1 VLDGPG
7 NRRLG
12 VAELLFGRSS
22 ELATIAAFVERAGI
36 GGEALLLLGEP
47 GVGKTA
53 LLDATASVA
62 AEAGM
67 SVLRAA
73 GAQFE
78 ADLPFSGL
86 HQVLLPLLDEFGRLD
101 SVHGGALSAALG
113 YGASPAPD
121 RMLVSAATLAVLR
134 HAAADSPVL
143 VVVDDMP
150 WMDRATA
157 RVLGFVARRLAG
169 TRVGFLAASRTGEE
183 GFFERSGLPA
193 RELAPLDSQAA
204 QSLLADRFPALAPAL
219 RQRVLSEAQGN
230 PLALLELPAA
240 LMERQWASGQD
251 MPPTLPLTRRL
262 LGLFGEQLQQLSPA
276 SRQVL
281 LMLALDSTGD
291 ARVARPGSYTPAEPG
306 AVEAEQAG
314 LVHSWPGTRRL
325 DFRHP
330 LVRAAVV
337 ELSTSSE
344 RRAVHQALAELA
356 ADQPDRQAWHFAEA
370 ATGPDERVA
379 ELLERSARRILRRGD
394 AVGAVSALTR
404 AAELSP
410 GEADRGR
417 RLAEAAYLGAEVTGD
432 IRRAARLL
440 DDAWRAEQQPQSSL
454 QAATAAAYL
463 LLNGDGDVET
473 AHRLLAG
480 ALDAAVERPDISA
493 TVVDDALNTLML
505 LCYWDGSP
513 ERWNSFYDAIETW
526 KSSVSEAMYLAS
538 QTWADPAR
546 TAVPALAQ
554 LDTAIERL
562 TGELDPVKIIR
573 VAIAGLFADRLAS
586 CRAALWRVVRDG
598 RDGGAVTSAINALIL
613 LARDDFPAGR
623 WDQAEQLVNEA
634 IQMCEQLDYPLLA
647 GPARMVHALLAAVRG
662 NEDQAQELADQLLRW
677 AAPRGI
683 RWVQCYAWHAR
694 ALAALGR
701 GDFERA
707 YQQLTM
713 ISPAGELALY
723 VPYAMHVSMD
733 LVEAAVRTGRDAEA
747 VAHVT
752 ALHQAGIA
760 KLSPRLAMLVSGA
773 AALAATGPDAIGFF
787 EQALAVDRAGRWPF
801 ELARVELAYG
811 ERLRRDRAT
820 KASRRHLAAALETF
834 ESLGARPWAAR
845 AAGELR
851 VIGLTS
857 PRQSIPGP
865 ASLTAQEREIA
876 LLAATGLSN
885 KQIGER
891 LFLSHRTIGAHLYQI
906 FPKLGIT
913 SRAALRDAL
922 ANIPEPDKDAP
933 VPRRNHGR
941 N

>member
-1 VLDGPG
+1 
-7 NRRLG
+7 

-22 ELATIAAFVERAGI
+22 ELAAITAFVERART

-53 LLDATASVA
+53 LLEAAASAA
-62 AEAGM
+62 AEADM

-73 GAQFE
+73 GVQFE
-78 ADLPFSGL
+78 ADLAFSGL
-86 HQVLLPLLDEFGRLD
+86 HQVLFPLLDEFDRLD
-101 SVHGGALSAALG
+101 AVHRGPLSAALG

-121 RMLVSAATLAVLR
+121 RMLVSAGTLTVLR
-134 HAAADSPVL
+134 HAADGRPVL
-143 VVVDDMP
+143 VIVDDVP
-150 WMDRATA
+150 WIDRATA
-157 RVLGFVARRLAG
+157 GVLGFVARRLAG
-169 TRVGFLAASRTGEE
+169 SRIGFLAASRTGEE
-183 GFFERSGLPA
+183 GFFERSGLPV
-193 RELAPLDSQAA
+193 RELASLDSQAA
-204 QSLLADRFPALAPAL
+204 QSLLADHFPALAPAL

-240 LMERQWASGQD
+240 LTERQRASGQD
-251 MPPTLPLTRRL
+251 LPSALPLTRRL
-262 LGLFGEQLQQLSPA
+262 LSLFGEQLQKLSPA
-276 SRQVL
+276 GRQVL
-281 LMLALDSTGD
+281 LLLALDSAAD
-291 ARVARPGSYTPAEPG
+291 ARRARAGSYSPAEPG
-306 AVEAEQAG
+306 AVAAEHAG
-314 LVHSWPGTRRL
+314 LVVARPGTRQL

-337 ELSTSSE
+337 ELSTSSQ
-344 RRAVHQALAELA
+344 RRAAHQALAELA
-356 ADQPDRQAWHFAEA
+356 AGQPDRQAWHFAEA

-379 ELLERSARRILRRGD
+379 ELLERSARRILGRGD
-394 AVGAVSALTR
+394 AVGAVRALTR

-410 GEADRGR
+410 DEADRGR
-417 RLAEAAYLGAEVTGD
+417 RLAEAAYLGAEVTGE
-432 IRRAARLL
+432 INRATRLL

-463 LLNGDGDVET
+463 LLNGDGGVET
-473 AHRLLAG
+473 AHRLLSG
-480 ALDAAVERPDISA
+480 ALGAAAGRPGISAAVA
-493 TVVDDALNTLML
+493 DDALNTLML

-513 ERWNSFYDAIETW
+513 ELWSSFYDAIEIW
-526 KSSVSEAMYLAS
+526 KSSVSEALYLAS

-573 VAIAGLFADRLAS
+573 VAVAGLFADRVAS

-598 RDGGAVTSAINALIL
+598 RDGGAVTSAINALVL
-613 LARDDFPAGR
+613 LARDYFPAGR

-634 IQMCEQLDYPLLA
+634 IQMCEQLNYPLLA
-647 GPARMVHALLAAVRG
+647 RPACLVHALLAAARG
-662 NEDQAQELADQLLRW
+662 NEDQARELADQLLRW

-701 GDFERA
+701 GDFEHA

-713 ISPAGELALY
+713 ISPPGELAPY
-723 VPYAMHVSMD
+723 VPYAMHASMD

-747 VAHVT
+747 AAHVT

-760 KLSPRLAMLVSGA
+760 KLSPRLAMLVSGS

-787 EQALAVDRAGRWPF
+787 EQALAVDRADRWPF

-811 ERLRRDRAT
+811 ERLRRDRAM

-851 VIGLTS
+851 VTGLVS
-857 PRQSIPGP
+857 PRPPTHSP
-865 ASLTAQEREIA
+865 AALTAQERGIA
-876 LLAATGLSN
+876 LLAATGLTN

-922 ANIPEPDKDAP
+922 ADIPEPGKPGSAE
-933 VPRRNHGR
+933 H
-941 N
+941 

>member
-1 VLDGPG
+1 MLDGPG

-12 VAELLFGRSS
+12 VAEFLFGRSS
-22 ELATIAAFVERAGI
+22 ELATITAFVERAGI

-134 HAAADSPVL
+134 HAAADNPVL

-291 ARVARPGSYTPAEPG
+291 ARVAGPGSYTPAEPG

-379 ELLERSARRILRRGD
+379 ELLEHSARRILRRGD

-454 QAATAAAYL
+454 QAATAAA
-463 LLNGDGDVET
+463 
-473 AHRLLAG
+473 
-480 ALDAAVERPDISA
+480 
-493 TVVDDALNTLML
+493 
-505 LCYWDGSP
+505 CGSS
-513 ERWNSFYDAIETW
+513 RTW
-526 KSSVSEAMYLAS
+526 
-538 QTWADPAR
+538 
-546 TAVPALAQ
+546 
-554 LDTAIERL
+554 
-562 TGELDPVKIIR
+562 
-573 VAIAGLFADRLAS
+573 
-586 CRAALWRVVRDG
+586 
-598 RDGGAVTSAINALIL
+598 
-613 LARDDFPAGR
+613 
-623 WDQAEQLVNEA
+623 
-634 IQMCEQLDYPLLA
+634 
-647 GPARMVHALLAAVRG
+647 
-662 NEDQAQELADQLLRW
+662 
-677 AAPRGI
+677 
-683 RWVQCYAWHAR
+683 
-694 ALAALGR
+694 
-701 GDFERA
+701 
-707 YQQLTM
+707 
-713 ISPAGELALY
+713 
-723 VPYAMHVSMD
+723 
-733 LVEAAVRTGRDAEA
+733 
-747 VAHVT
+747 
-752 ALHQAGIA
+752 
-760 KLSPRLAMLVSGA
+760 
-773 AALAATGPDAIGFF
+773 
-787 EQALAVDRAGRWPF
+787 
-801 ELARVELAYG
+801 
-811 ERLRRDRAT
+811 
-820 KASRRHLAAALETF
+820 
-834 ESLGARPWAAR
+834 
-845 AAGELR
+845 
-851 VIGLTS
+851 
-857 PRQSIPGP
+857 
-865 ASLTAQEREIA
+865 
-876 LLAATGLSN
+876 TGLSPSASTN
-885 KQIGER
+885 SVQQ
-891 LFLSHRTIGAHLYQI
+891 RT
-906 FPKLGIT
+906 
-913 SRAALRDAL
+913 
-922 ANIPEPDKDAP
+922 
-933 VPRRNHGR
+933 
-941 N
+941 

>member
-1 VLDGPG
+1 MALLDDSD
-7 NRRLG
+7 NRREGMTEVL
-12 VAELLFGRSS
+12 VGRSS
-22 ELATIAAFVERAGI
+22 ELAAITAFVERAGT

-53 LLDATASVA
+53 LLDAAASVA
-62 AEAGM
+62 ADTGRL
-67 SVLRAA
+67 VLRAA
-73 GAQFE
+73 GVEFE
-78 ADLPFSGL
+78 ADLTYSGL
-86 HQVLLPLLDEFGRLD
+86 HQVLLPLLDQFGRLD
-101 SVHGGALSAALG
+101 AGHSGAMSAALG
-113 YGASPAPD
+113 YGAGPAPG
-121 RMLVSAATLAVLR
+121 RMLVSVAALTVLR
-134 HAAADSPVL
+134 RAAASRPVL
-143 VVVDDMP
+143 VVVDDVP
-150 WMDRATA
+150 WLDRATA
-157 RVLGFVARRLAG
+157 GVLGFVARRLAG
-169 TRVGFLAASRTGEE
+169 SRVGFLAASRTEEE

-193 RELAPLDSQAA
+193 RDLAPLDSQAA
-204 QSLLADRFPALAPAL
+204 QSLLACHFPALAPAL

-240 LMERQWASGQD
+240 LTERQRASGQNL
-251 MPPTLPLTRRL
+251 PPTLPLTRRL
-262 LGLFGEQLQQLSPA
+262 LGLFGEQLQKLSPA
-276 SRQVL
+276 SRQAL
-281 LMLALDSTGD
+281 LLLALDSTAD
-291 ARVARPGSYTPAEPG
+291 AQVARPSSYTPAEPG
-306 AVEAEQAG
+306 MVEAEQAG
-314 LVHSWPGTRRL
+314 LVHSGPGMRRRL

-337 ELSTSSE
+337 ELSTSSQ
-344 RRAVHQALAELA
+344 RRAAHQTLAELT
-356 ADQPDRQAWHFAEA
+356 ADQPDRQAWHFAQA
-370 ATGPDERVA
+370 ANGPDEQVA
-379 ELLERSARRILRRGD
+379 LLLERSARRILGRGD

-410 GEADRGR
+410 GAADRGR

-432 IRRAARLL
+432 IGGAARLL

-463 LLNGDGDVET
+463 LLNGDGDVEI

-480 ALDAAVERPDISA
+480 ALEAAAGRPDISA
-493 TVVDDALNTLML
+493 AVVDDALNTLML

-513 ERWNSFYDAIETW
+513 ELWTSFYDAVETW
-526 KSSVSEAMYLAS
+526 KSSVSEALYLAS

-546 TAVPALAQ
+546 TAMPALAL

-562 TGELDPVKIIR
+562 TGELDPVRIIR
-573 VAIAGLFADRLAS
+573 IAIAGLFEDRLPG
-586 CRAALWRVVRDG
+586 CRTALWRVVRDG

-623 WDQAEQLVNEA
+623 WDQAEQLANEA
-634 IQMCEQLDYPLLA
+634 NQMCEQLDYPLLA
-647 GPARMVHALLAAVRG
+647 KSAQLVRALLAASRG

-677 AAPRGI
+677 AAPRGF
-683 RWVQCYAWHAR
+683 RWAQCYAWHAR

-701 GDFERA
+701 GDFEYA

-713 ISPAGELALY
+713 ISPAGELAPY

-747 VAHVT
+747 AAHVT

-773 AALAATGPDAIGFF
+773 AALATSGPDAIGFF

-834 ESLGARPWAAR
+834 ERLGARPWAAR

-851 VIGLTS
+851 VTGLTPS
-857 PRQSIPGP
+857 RQSIHDPT
-865 ASLTAQEREIA
+865 SLTAQEREIA

-891 LFLSHRTIGAHLYQI
+891 LFLSPRTVGAHLYRI
-906 FPKLGIT
+906 FPKLGVT

-922 ANIPEPDKDAP
+922 ASLPPERPGEDP
-933 VPRRNHGR
+933 SQP
-941 N
+941 